1 MIWDDYGY
9 LVGKSKYN
17 ENSLI
22 SEIYTENHGKVSGII
37 FGGTSKK
44 IKNYLQLGNKVFVNF
59 NSKSENKIG
68 YFKVEIEEA
77 LSPKYFDNRQKLS
90 CIISA
95 MHLIKSLTAELQKNK
110 SIYQLI
116 GDFYIL
122 LNKKDWI
129 KNYIFWELELF
140 KLLGFD
146 LELKNLV
153 NKQVVDN
160 KLQYISKLAQIVE
173 QYLSKRNLDFIS
185 LRIVPKICETGSFIF
200 VEYLAE
206 IGPCRTTT
214 RSASRSVSPIAPRS
228 PCRPRPNASE

>member
-9 LVGKSKYN
+9 LIGKSKYN

-44 IKNYLQLGNKVFVNF
+44 IKSYLQIGNKVFVNF
-59 NSKSENKIG
+59 NSKSVNKIG

-77 LSPKYFDNRQKLS
+77 LSPIYFDNRQKLS

-146 LELKNLV
+146 LELRDLV
-153 NKQVVDN
+153 NKQVIN
-160 KLQYISKLAQIVE
+160 KKLQYISK
-173 QYLSKRNLDFIS
+173 S
-185 LRIVPKICETGSFIF
+185 LTEKKIVPNFLVDKNSNFTDLTSLLSGLKLVGDYLEKSILKPNNLSQPISRINFINS
-200 VEYLAE
+200 LK
-206 IGPCRTTT
+206 
-214 RSASRSVSPIAPRS
+214 
-228 PCRPRPNASE
+228 